1 MSTADAHVKGET
13 LRSRIAGLR
22 PCGVDITVSVGVA
35 QAKDAREEGFAEVFA
50 RAGQAA
56 QLASQGGHDRVIV
69 AEA

>member
-1 MSTADAHVKGET
+1 
-13 LRSRIAGLR
+13 
-22 PCGVDITVSVGVA
+22 VSVGVA